1 MNMRRWDLVT
11 QIFQA
16 AIEEPPSQRLE
27 FVRKAC
33 HKDPEIEAE
42 VLSLLEADKLAGSF
56 LERSP
61 MEDIPSSYPKGRV
74 PGLFSPGDL
83 ISQRFQIRRLIGQGG
98 MGQVYEA
105 YDTELNTR
113 VALKIIR
120 PEISSSPDVLSRFK
134 QELQLTRRI
143 THPNV
148 CRTFDLDRHTPSEG
162 DGPNTDVFFL
172 SMEFLDGETLADLI
186 RRARR
191 LATSDALP
199 LASQMIDALT
209 AAHEVGI
216 IHRDFKPSNVL
227 LVPFNSRT
235 RVVVTDFGLA
245 RVMPDSCSWSERMVS
260 SLTGGEQLLGT
271 LIYMAPEQVELGE
284 ATAASDIYALG
295 LVLYEMVTG
304 KRPFEDPHPFVEA
317 VKRVKQQPES
327 PKAHVPDLDVS
338 WEAAICHCLQTDPSA
353 RPPSVRTVA
362 ELVRAVPHGAT
373 FSRARRSL
381 REEPAL
387 VTNGKVSGKLNW
399 KHNWALLALFFF
411 VAAVSLILGGLR
423 IYRSG
428 EHSRVAPGALVYL
441 TQVKNQ
447 TGEKTFDYLTE
458 LIQAGLAQSARIN
471 VLDPGRIGDTL
482 QQMNKPPDA
491 TIDQP
496 IAREI
501 AMRTGAARVIFVDV
515 TGSAG
520 DYHLNID
527 IQEPDNTP
535 TRYREHWPK
544 SFTWHA
550 SGSTTSTTIPPEL
563 LTAIRTSSN
572 WIRFEV
578 GEAANDIASLDTP
591 PEDVTTSDW
600 RALADYSRAEQLNHQ
615 LKKDDAIAA
624 LNSAV
629 AFDPQFA
636 LAYARIGDIEFS
648 LGRSEE
654 GYRAYAHSLA
664 SDFDRRLTRRELDR
678 VRGIYASDSWDYAA
692 AETAFR
698 DYTVFY
704 PNDFL
709 GWFYRALPL
718 VHLGRFDEAIA
729 TLKNAERVA
738 PGGIYA
744 PYDLALCYAE
754 VGDLASARH
763 WIDVLRKRNDP
774 EGAELLEG
782 VLSFLAGNGADAI
795 RSFESLR
802 ASSLPNFRFLGHSL
816 PARVFAEQGDY
827 QRSFNASL
835 AAEAESN
842 SRGNRARQAKSLL
855 DQAYIQ
861 CILGLYSACL
871 STTQR
876 ALSLDTSPELLMN
889 ASDLFIRAI
898 DLTSGS
904 TKLQLRSA
912 LVALPGR
919 IPADTE
925 NVAYTIAS
933 LHLRAAV
940 LASSGH
946 LAQAI
951 AEARREAAIDT
962 QFRRRD
968 LLARLL
974 LRAAAQAS
982 DPMRQQALRAEAR
995 ENYARSALH
1004 PAAIWLQPWLY
1015 APGVWTEDFEAFLQ
1029 AFPPADAARTDTETA
1044 ATLFHKIRFAP
1055 STPSGKG
1062 AARMTSS
1069 TSKGGDQSQKE
1080 NQE

>member
-1 MNMRRWDLVT
+1 MDQDRWKIVNC
-11 QIFQA
+11 IFHA
-16 AIEEPPSQRLE
+16 ALE
-27 FVRKAC
+27 ISPGERDAFVVAASKG
-33 HKDPEIEAE
+33 DPELHAE
-42 VLSLLEADKLAGSF
+42 VELLLRADRDAGSY
-56 LERSP
+56 LDLP
-61 MEDIPSSYPKGRV
+61 LV
-74 PGLFSPGDL
+74 PVGLFSHQPLPLTPGDML
-83 ISQRFQIRRLIGQGG
+83 CGRFRILRAIGEGG
-98 MGQVYEA
+98 MGHVFEA
-105 YDTELNTR
+105 LDSELAVH
-113 VALKIIR
+113 VALKVIR
-120 PEISSSPDVLSRFK
+120 SEIATNPETLERFR
-134 QELQLTRRI
+134 QEVRLARRI

-148 CRTFDLDRHTPSEG
+148 CRTFDIERETRVVDPARGTKM
-162 DGPNTDVFFL
+162 DVVFL
-172 SMEFLDGETLADLI
+172 TMEFLQGETLASRIKETGALQLTEAYNI
-186 RRARR
+186 ARQI
-191 LATSDALP
+191 AAAL
-199 LASQMIDALT
+199 Q
-209 AAHEVGI
+209 AAHAMGI
-216 IHRDFKPSNVL
+216 VHRDMKPTNIM
-227 LVPFNSRT
+227 LVPSQSLTDYGFRAVIS
-235 RVVVTDFGLA
+235 DFGLA
-245 RVMPDSCSWSERMVS
+245 RLGSVLSQGNSS
-260 SLTGGEQLLGT
+260 SLTHTGRPIGT
-271 LIYMAPEQVELGE
+271 IPYMAPEQLEGVAVSS
-284 ATAASDIYALG
+284 ATDIYAFG
-295 LVLYEMVTG
+295 LILFEMVTG
-304 KRPFEDPHPFVEA
+304 VRAFSSDNFLSGITQRLNGPPPSA
-317 VKRVKQQPES
+317 R
-327 PKAHVPDLDVS
+327 ALVPDLPSSWSHAIEGCLHLKPVGRFQSAADVIAVLDGGRLNLPNVRNPSIVRRIIHAS
-338 WEAAICHCLQTDPSA
+338 WST
-353 RPPSVRTVA
+353 RVRSFA
-362 ELVRAVPHGAT
+362 PIFLAT
-373 FSRARRSL
+373 
-381 REEPAL
+381 
-387 VTNGKVSGKLNW
+387 
-399 KHNWALLALFFF
+399 
-411 VAAVSLILGGLR
+411 VSLILGGLR

-458 LIQAGLAQSARIN
+458 LIQAGLAQSAQIN
-471 VLDPGRIGDTL
+471 VLAPGRIGDTL

-491 TIDQP
+491 AIDQP

-515 TGSAG
+515 TGSDG
-520 DYHLNID
+520 DYRINID
-527 IQEPDNTP
+527 IQEPDNSP

-572 WIRFEV
+572 WIRFKV

-591 PEDVTTSDW
+591 PEDVTTGDW
-600 RALADYSRAEQLNHQ
+600 RALADYSHAEQLNRQ

-629 AFDPQFA
+629 VFDPQFA

-654 GYRAYAHSLA
+654 GYRAYARSLA

-678 VRGIYASDSWDYAA
+678 IRGIYASDSWDYAA
-692 AETAFR
+692 AEAAFR

-782 VLSFLAGNGADAI
+782 VLSFLAGNGEGAI

-802 ASSLPNFRFLGHSL
+802 ASSAPNFRFLGHSL
-816 PARVFAEQGDY
+816 PARVFAEQRDY
-827 QRSFNASL
+827 QNALNASL
-835 AAEAESN
+835 AAEAESK
-842 SRGNRARQAKSLL
+842 SQGNRARQAKSLL

-871 STTQR
+871 STTQS
-876 ALSLDTSPELLMN
+876 ALSLDNSPELLMN

-919 IPADTE
+919 IPEHTE

-968 LLARLL
+968 MLARLL

-982 DPMRQQALRAEAR
+982 DPMRQQALRTEAR

-1004 PAAIWLQPWLY
+1004 PTAIWLQPWLY
-1015 APGVWTEDFEAFLQ
+1015 APGVWTQDFDAFLQ
-1029 AFPPADAARTDTETA
+1029 AFPPADAARADTETA
-1044 ATLFHKIRFAP
+1044 ATLFHKIRLAL
-1055 STPSGKG
+1055 STPSGKS
-1062 AARMTSS
+1062 AVRTTSS